1 MDGTFFLNTVIKL
14 IQFIVSTNVV
24 CNVLLKIAM
33 FKILQKILKKMFNI
47 QNVSL
52 NLKKHIF

>member
-47 QNVSL
+47 
-52 NLKKHIF
+52 